1 MSEPIV
7 PNANDTKLATPSELD
22 AAQLAGIGGGGA
34 ENCTVTVQVGPDG
47 ANVTFSANSVGEALI
62 AAYEGLV
69 DGASHVIGR
78 VLGP

>member
-7 PNANDTKLATPSELD
+7 PNANDAKLATPSELD

-34 ENCTVTVQVGPDG
+34 ENCAVTVQISGDG
-47 ANVTFSANSVGEALI
+47 ITGTFSAGSVGEALI
-62 AAYEGLV
+62 AAYEGMV